1 MNKYSARLGC
11 VYARKASFAS
21 ERAKRSP
28 RKASKT
34 SMVCASQASFASER
48 SKGSL
53 RKPSKAKQTA
63 VSANELAGNQAKVKS
78 KQVIQA
84 NNQATK
90 KAINQP
96 NKRASKLV
104 LIVVGW
110 PGMLDTYDCAE
121 IYRSRLAGYV
131 TYLQSNRGS
140 QVQSTQI
147 KQTK

>member
-1 MNKYSARLGC
+1 
-11 VYARKASFAS
+11 
-21 ERAKRSP
+21 
-28 RKASKT
+28 
-34 SMVCASQASFASER
+34 MVCASQASFASER

-63 VSANELAGNQAKVKS
+63 VSANELAGKQAKVNS

-110 PGMLDTYDCAE
+110 PGMLDTYDCTE
-121 IYRSRLAGYV
+121 ILVRKEGRKESKSCFKFV
-131 TYLQSNRGS
+131 
-140 QVQSTQI
+140 
-147 KQTK
+147 